1 MGCGASTGHEGVSPL
16 DVDRT
21 PSARRR
27 VERSLSCSV
36 RGETAVRLE
45 GYDVRGTLGYG
56 AFARVLEARHI
67 ESGEDRALKVI
78 ERGVLRRKKTMKRS
92 GSGVTRVSSAL
103 DKLDAEILLQKEFA
117 HSHIIRIF
125 EVVEDPVQD
134 RILLVMELASQGPV
148 MAFDAHSRLFSCVVS
163 GEAVESDRAARYV
176 AELASALSYLHMR
189 HVAHRDLKPDNILL
203 DKGDAVKLCDFGV
216 SHTYGESLG
225 GRDRDSL
232 DYDRNV
238 SGVDRTKRLKAIGRS
253 GSTAQVKGTEG
264 TYAYWA
270 PEMMNEK
277 GESFNAFA
285 CDCWALGV
293 CFYNFRTRLS
303 PFESETLDGLFDR
316 ISRADRDPC
325 DLSAI
330 ETTLLDGLL
339 AADPARRLTVSDLGE
354 DPHLLKYARHE
365 ERRTQFRTTPRDT
378 LSKRGS
384 LRGGFAG
391 NTPRQNDGL
400 STPMSTGSALSEL
413 ATLQTENPTPA

>member
-1 MGCGASTGHEGVSPL
+1 M
-16 DVDRT
+16 
-21 PSARRR
+21 
-27 VERSLSCSV
+27 
-36 RGETAVRLE
+36 
-45 GYDVRGTLGYG
+45 
-56 AFARVLEARHI
+56 
-67 ESGEDRALKVI
+67 
-78 ERGVLRRKKTMKRS
+78 
-92 GSGVTRVSSAL
+92 
-103 DKLDAEILLQKEFA
+103 
-117 HSHIIRIF
+117 
-125 EVVEDPVQD
+125 
-134 RILLVMELASQGPV
+134 
-148 MAFDAHSRLFSCVVS
+148 
-163 GEAVESDRAARYV
+163 
-176 AELASALSYLHMR
+176 
-189 HVAHRDLKPDNILL
+189 
-203 DKGDAVKLCDFGV
+203 KLCDFGV

-400 STPMSTGSALSEL
+400 LTPMSTGSALSEL